1 MEQASGVDER
11 RAEPLRRG
19 AAIARGARAGFSHEA
34 LLYSGDGEFASAV
47 ASFVSRS
54 LAADEPILI
63 AVRDERRAIVREA
76 LGDDA
81 ARVILQGVS
90 ELGRNPARLIP
101 AWLRFLEEFGT
112 DGRSVAVFGECIWP
126 GRTRAELS
134 ECCRY
139 EELVNVAF
147 AGTRAWRLVCPY
159 DVDALDDDVLELA
172 RATHPL
178 LRRDGKAEAN
188 DAYQDADAMR
198 PLEGRLPDPPAQAQA
213 VTFTVTSLH
222 ELRELVSEIAHRAQ
236 LSSERTENLR
246 LAVNELAS
254 NSVRHGGGAGT
265 LTTWRQDGV
274 LVFQVSDGGRIG
286 ERLVGRV
293 RPEPEQA
300 SGRGLW
306 LVNHLCDLVQIRSD
320 AHGSS
325 VRVQMRLDDDAATV
339 DA

>member
-19 AAIARGARAGFSHEA
+19 APIAGVPRAGFSHEA
-34 LLYSGDGEFASAV
+34 LFYAGDGEFAIATL
-47 ASFVSRS
+47 SFVSRA
-54 LAADEPILI
+54 LAADEPVLI
-63 AVRDERRAIVREA
+63 AVRAERRAIIREV

-81 ARVILQGVS
+81 ARVILQDVS
-90 ELGRNPARLIP
+90 DLGRNPARLIP
-101 AWLRFLEEFGT
+101 AWLRFLEEFGA
-112 DGRSVAVFGECIWP
+112 DGRPVSVFGECIWP

-147 AGTRAWRLVCPY
+147 AGPRAWRLMCPY
-159 DVDALDDDVLELA
+159 DVDALDDHVLEFA
-172 RATHPL
+172 RETHPL
-178 LRRDGKAEAN
+178 LCGDGTARAS
-188 DAYQDADAMR
+188 DQYRHADAMR
-198 PLEGRLPDPPAQAQA
+198 PLEGRLPDPPAEAEA

-222 ELRELVSEIAHRAQ
+222 ELREFVSQVAHRAR

-265 LTTWRQDGV
+265 LTTWRQNDV
-274 LVFQVSDGGRIG
+274 LVCQVSDSGRID

-293 RPEPEQA
+293 RPDPDQA
-300 SGRGLW
+300 GGRGLW

-320 AHGSS
+320 ASGSS
-325 VRVQMRLDDDAATV
+325 VRVQMWLDDEAATR